1 MKKIIAM
8 LLAVAMFAAFAG
20 CGSTTPAATEPKE
33 PAPASAL
40 EILQNVWA
48 KYAENEMFAVAGG
61 AGETMSFEGAAT
73 VDLAANAEDLSYIVY
88 VPAEQLANI
97 DGAATMV
104 HAMNGNIFTSAA
116 LHMAEG
122 ADIQAFATA
131 LKDAILGTRFMCGNP
146 EKLLVATIADEYVVV
161 AFGLDNADAQNITV
175 FNNHLTEAYAGAKVL
190 FTETFA

>member
-8 LLAVAMFAAFAG
+8 LLAVMMLASFAA
-20 CGSTTPAATEPKE
+20 CGNKPAETPKE

-48 KYAENEMFAVAGG
+48 KYAETEQFPVAGG
-61 AGETMSFEGAAT
+61 AGESMSFEGAAA
-73 VDLAANAEDLSYIVY
+73 VDMAANAEDLSYIVY
-88 VPAEQLANI
+88 VPADQIANI

-104 HAMNGNIFTSAA
+104 HAMNGNVFTSAA

-131 LKDAILGTRFMCGNP
+131 LKDAILGTQFMCGNP

-161 AFGLDNADAQNITV
+161 AFGLDSEEAKNITV
-175 FNNHLTEAYAGAKVL
+175 FNTHLTEAYAGAQIL

>member
-8 LLAVAMFAAFAG
+8 LLAVLMVASLAA
-20 CGSTTPAATEPKE
+20 CGNNQPAATEPQE
-33 PAPASAL
+33 AAPASAL

-48 KYAENEMFAVAGG
+48 KYAETEMFAVAGG
-61 AGETMSFEGAAT
+61 AGETMVFDGAAT
-73 VDLAANAEDLSYIVY
+73 VDMSVNAEDLSYIVY

-104 HAMNGNIFTSAA
+104 HAMNGNIFSSAA
-116 LHMAEG
+116 LHMVEG

-131 LKDAILGTRFMCGNP
+131 LKDALLSTRFMCGSP
-146 EKLLVATIADEYVVV
+146 EKLVIATIADEYVVV

-175 FNNHLTEAYAGAKVL
+175 FNTHLTEAYAGAKVL
-190 FTETFA
+190 FTENFA